1 MSGVH
6 YSKLISLDNLFSASD
21 VLLEAVYSNT
31 KLEYLLR
38 GAQDKVEPVPEL
50 KESTELVKLDT
61 SDEIQQKKEL
71 PQPSSSLR
79 KVLLGAHDGW
89 VRSLAVD
96 PVTNG
101 WFVSGGGDSKIKIW
115 DLVLGSLKASL
126 SGHIISVRA
135 LQVSKRYPYLFS
147 GSEDKTVRCWD
158 LERTNSPSGCQIRNY
173 HGHVGGVYAMA
184 LHPELDLLFTG
195 GRDAAIRV
203 WDIRSRTQVM
213 VLTGHKG
220 DVLSIVSQIGDPQI
234 CSSSMDGT
242 VRLWELRKQKT
253 HLTLTQHRK
262 SVRLLVMHPRE
273 MTMASCDS
281 TGSIREWLLPGGELL
296 SEFGETGTET
306 MSPVINTLS
315 INPASNELFA
325 GYGDGRMSFYDY
337 ESGQKLS
344 TVPPK
349 PASADDTCTIYT
361 SAYDMLG
368 LRLITGLSDKS
379 IKIWSTDDDTT
390 SRNEAGLL

>member
-1 MSGVH
+1 MSPLH
-6 YSKLISLDNLFSASD
+6 YLSLISFDETIAPSD
-21 VLLEAVYSNT
+21 DLLEALYSNK
-31 KLEYLLR
+31 KLEFFL
-38 GAQDKVEPVPEL
+38 P
-50 KESTELVKLDT
+50 ST
-61 SDEIQQKKEL
+61 SQKKDL
-71 PQPSSSLR
+71 KLAPSQSTDLVISEPNQGVGQKRQVSSPSNSLK

-101 WFVSGGGDSKIKIW
+101 WFVSGGGDSKIKVW
-115 DLVLGSLKASL
+115 DLVSGGLKTTIT
-126 SGHIISVRA
+126 GHIMAVRSLA
-135 LQVSKRYPYLFS
+135 VSKRYPYLFS
-147 GSEDKTVRCWD
+147 GAEDKTVRCWD

-203 WDIRSRTQVM
+203 WDIRSRTQIM
-213 VLTGHKG
+213 VLTGHRG
-220 DVLSIVSQIGDPQI
+220 DVLSIVSQIGDPQV

-242 VRLWELRKQKT
+242 VRLWDLRKQKT

-262 SVRLLVMHPRE
+262 SVRLLVMHPQE

-296 SEFGETGTET
+296 SEFGDVGSETV
-306 MSPVINTLS
+306 SPVINTLS
-315 INPASNELFA
+315 INPATNELFA
-325 GYGDGRMSFYDY
+325 GHADGRMAFYDY
-337 ESGQKLS
+337 ESGDNLS
-344 TVPPK
+344 TIPPT
-349 PASADDTCTIYT
+349 PASADNTCTIYT
-361 SAYDMLG
+361 SVYDMLG

-379 IKIWSTDDDTT
+379 IKIWSTDTT
-390 SRNEAGLL
+390 TQSGAGLL